1 MGLYK
6 PNKGFSAGLGFTPPA
21 NLSPDI
27 DLMSTLTGAINPIRK
42 SFSEGLGVDINTS
55 FMKNLSFA
63 GNNAKPSSNNS
74 SAFDEMIGQYGKYGE
89 SIIGTGK
96 TAKTGLLA
104 EGIANTGILLR
115 ELSRGTSEPFSGYR
129 VMAPEIASARQSQLA
144 EKSRLEGQQLGYTRR
159 VLGETGQLDKL
170 GQTTASIFG
179 QSSAI
184 NNQIS
189 AQEAERQTKQNE
201 ATSLAFNQN
210 AQIAAQTKS
219 ANIQKQMQENAASGA
234 TITATMSQMADLNR
248 QLANAKTQTE
258 TSKIQNDISILKLKL
273 IQENKLTEGQLA
285 YLSGGIVQPKERGK

>member
-1 MGLYK
+1 MPDKNYSLYNPSFIK
-6 PNKGFSAGLGFTPPA
+6 DGSDKNFSPYSPSFIKGTFGFTNAIAPP
-21 NLSPDI
+21 
-27 DLMSTLTGAINPIRK
+27 
-42 SFSEGLGVDINTS
+42 GVDNNTLFKPRNGIS
-55 FMKNLSFA
+55 
-63 GNNAKPSSNNS
+63 KPSSNNS
-74 SAFDEMIGQYGKYGE
+74 SILDEMIGQYGKYGE
-89 SIIGTGK
+89 SILGAGK
-96 TAKTGLLA
+96 TAKTGLLT

-115 ELSRGTSEPFSGYR
+115 ELSRGTSEPFSGYK

-159 VLGETGQLDKL
+159 VLGETGQLEKL

-179 QSSAI
+179 QSAAMS
-184 NNQIS
+184 NQIS

-285 YLSGGIVQPKERGK
+285 YLSGGIYKPKE